1 MSASHK
7 NIEEEQTRYCKSA
20 VGHGLPSAD
29 TDAIQSFFADA
40 SPLKPYDLHANTHFI
55 YVMQDKDGW
64 RDNVKRVANT
74 GVEVSHRSPV

>member
-1 MSASHK
+1 
-7 NIEEEQTRYCKSA
+7 
-20 VGHGLPSAD
+20 